1 MNVKI
6 STLFF
11 VAAMASSNLVFAG
24 ADDAKWVAQCVK
36 DNQDQG
42 KPAEVVKKYCEC
54 MNEKMDD
61 NETQSIA
68 QWEKSHPKEEKEC
81 DAKSGWK

>member
-24 ADDAKWVAQCVK
+24 ADDTKWVAQCVK

-42 KPAEVVKKYCEC
+42 KPVEVVAH
-54 MNEKMDD
+54 
-61 NETQSIA
+61 I
-68 QWEKSHPKEEKEC
+68 
-81 DAKSGWK
+81 GF